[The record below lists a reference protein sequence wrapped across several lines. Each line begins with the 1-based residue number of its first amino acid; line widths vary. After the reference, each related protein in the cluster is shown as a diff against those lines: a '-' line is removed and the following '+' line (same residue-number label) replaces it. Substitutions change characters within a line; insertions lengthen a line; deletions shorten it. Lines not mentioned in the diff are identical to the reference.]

1 MKPFVVKEDDAKIS
15 SNRRVQSPTANLSPM
30 KFHSLSKLP
39 AAIAAAASIVI
50 LSATARSDDGSAVI
64 NRNGSYST
72 SLGASGTGSSS
83 TTVSKGAAST
93 KGSWTNAAGGKG
105 TWLSKRNWNKSTQSG
120 TFSGSAT
127 RPNGA
132 TSTWQG
138 TSTRTAPGV
147 FSSGGTITL
156 ANGKQETFK
165 STDTRVAPGT
175 WDKQQVLTTANG
187 KTIDRAVDTT
197 VSGGNGTST
206 ATSTLPDG
214 QTVSSNASFTQ
225 TITPATAPGK

>member
-1 MKPFVVKEDDAKIS
+1 MKPFAIE
-15 SNRRVQSPTANLSPM
+15 SPTTSVSCNRNALPQLAQLIPM
-30 KFHSLSKLP
+30 KFHSLSILP
-39 AAIAAAASIVI
+39 ASIAAAASLTI
-50 LSATARSDDGSAVI
+50 LTAIARAEDDGAVI
-64 NRNGSYST
+64 NRKGSYSSST
-72 SLGASGTGSSS
+72 GATGTGAS
-83 TTVSKGAAST
+83 TTTLTKGAAST

-105 TWLSKRNWNKSTQSG
+105 TWQGQRNWNRATQSG

-138 TSTRTAPGV
+138 TTTRTAPGV

-156 ANGKQETFK
+156 ANGKQETFE

-175 WDKQQVLTTANG
+175 WDKQQVITTASG
-187 KTIDRAVDTT
+187 KTIDRTVDTT
-197 VSGGNGTST
+197 VSGGNGTW
-206 ATSTLPDG
+206 AAKSTLPNG

-225 TITPATAPGK
+225 TVTTASAPSK

>member
-1 MKPFVVKEDDAKIS
+1 
-15 SNRRVQSPTANLSPM
+15 LSR
-30 KFHSLSKLP
+30 LP
-39 AAIAAAASIVI
+39 AAIVALASLCIC
-50 LSATARSDDGSAVI
+50 SATARAEDDAAVI

-72 SLGASGTGSSS
+72 NNGATGTGSST
-83 TTVSKGAAST
+83 TTVTKGAAST

-105 TWLSKRNWNKSTQSG
+105 TWQAQRNWNKSTQSG

-147 FSSGGTITL
+147 VSSGGTITL

-165 STDTRVAPGT
+165 STDTRVAPGS
-175 WDKQQVLTTANG
+175 WDKQQVITTASG
-187 KTIDRAVDTT
+187 KTIDRTVDTT
-197 VSGGNGTST
+197 VSAGNGTW
-206 ATSTLPDG
+206 AAKSTLPDG
-214 QTVSSNASFTQ
+214 QTVSSNASFSQ
-225 TITPATAPGK
+225 AITPATAPSK